1 MDKTDIIL
9 EEMDKYGADG
19 VDFIAVDQLD
29 VIGPKVYCTY
39 AREGWIA
46 SNRSYPKMCRRYW
59 KWDKGQKV
67 IVSPQRTTP
76 ALAYAFTTDGDYY
89 NKETAEKIFAD
100 LFAEVGFDGHNVVIY
115 KNDLIEIAKKYG
127 VEVE

>member
-39 AREGWIA
+39 TREGWIA
-46 SNRSYPKMCRRYW
+46 SNRSYPKTCRRYW
-59 KWDKGQKV
+59 KWVKNQKA
-67 IVSPQRTTP
+67 IVSPQGIVSTP
-76 ALAYAFTTDGDYY
+76 TYAFTVDGDCY
-89 NKETAEKIFAD
+89 NKETAKKILAEIKVRPLGNTD
-100 LFAEVGFDGHNVVIY
+100 LYVIDRAEFDAL
-115 KNDLIEIAKKYG
+115 KEKYG
-127 VEVE
+127 KGE

>member
-67 IVSPQRTTP
+67 IVSPQETTLRP
-76 ALAYAFTTDGDYY
+76 IYAFTTDGDCY
-89 NKETAEKIFAD
+89 NKETAEKIFTEIKVRPLGNTD
-100 LFAEVGFDGHNVVIY
+100 LYVIDRAEFDAL
-115 KNDLIEIAKKYG
+115 KEKYG
-127 VEVE
+127 KGE